1 MKIIKTKNYLTK
13 IALPVYRPSEESMS
27 KMEKGNIRLL
37 HDINK
42 ELPNITS
49 KKEFAELIG
58 GLGGIEGISLPK
70 IFYVGD
76 ENLVTYDNK
85 KYYYLHHELPNKK
98 SKTDKGKLWLLDLET
113 GKPIKYDYYPTIDEI
128 DTLGPERKKQVMETI
143 NKAIREWNSKID
155 KFDKNVGL
163 ITIPLRVQRTLK
175 LIDQRLI
182 ELNNQKQAIES
193 RPDYGT
199 EGSDQWKAESLEA
212 LRSGILKD
220 NTQDAV
226 DTVFLWY
233 QENPEKLLEDLP
245 TFNISEDAKKILIN
259 MANREIINKTKKI
272 EKKKQQEEEKKNR
285 IEEDLPEVREPV
297 IQSIPEYKLE
307 NLPRG
312 EPQKPLGYRSFD
324 SRKFQG
330 SPMLKGI
337 NSNIKVIENVREA
350 LQKINS
356 QIAGMQK
363 GQFTEEYLM
372 SPKGGEILSNMKFL
386 LDAAYGFI
394 KKYSESIFTEEGKV
408 NPKLFGSTGNIG
420 NVELAVEMNRL
431 YNAVRKAVQSRPKIY
446 PKPETVPGEV
456 PQIASSELKIIG
468 GKFVKEI
475 KTASYVKL
483 SQNFE
488 GENFDSLTIEPI
500 EGRTG
505 DVEYKVVGH
514 GIYERGSVLSGQPR
528 RAVLDFFETVEEAL
542 RAYPQAEV
550 LEHSTKTFGETGD
563 PGPIAPFRVD
573 PADAGERWDSDY

>member
-13 IALPVYRPSEESMS
+13 IALPVYQPSLESKS
-27 KMEKGNIRLL
+27 LMEQEGIRLL
-37 HDINK
+37 HDINPF
-42 ELPNITS
+42 LPNT
-49 KKEFAELIG
+49 KKRELKNLLLEI
-58 GLGGIEGISLPK
+58 GIEGLSLPK
-70 IFYVGD
+70 IFYPQDKNV
-76 ENLVTYDNK
+76 VTYKNK
-85 KYYYLHHELPNKK
+85 EYYYLHHEKPKGKNV
-98 SKTDKGKLWLLDLET
+98 GKLWLLDLQT
-113 GKPIKYDYYPTIDEI
+113 GEPIELPYEGTVEQLNLTDS
-128 DTLGPERKKQVMETI
+128 ERREQVRNTA
-143 NKAIREWNSKID
+143 NKAIGEWNSKID
-155 KFDKNVGL
+155 KLDKNVGL
-163 ITIPLRVQRTLK
+163 VTIPLRVQRVLK
-175 LIDQRLI
+175 LVDQRLI
-182 ELNNQKQAIES
+182 DLNGQKKAIES
-193 RPDYGT
+193 QSEYGT
-199 EGSDQWKAESLEA
+199 KGSEQWKTESLEA
-212 LRSGILKD
+212 LKSGKLND
-220 NTQDAV
+220 QDAI
-226 DTVFLWY
+226 DTALFWY
-233 QENPEKLLEDLP
+233 QEKPEELLNDLS
-245 TFNISEDAKKILIN
+245 TFNISEKVKQVLIN
-259 MANREIINKTKKI
+259 IVNIEIANKTKEI
-272 EKKKQQEEEKKNR
+272 EKKKETWEARENR
-285 IEEDLPEVREPV
+285 MEGELPEIKEPFV
-297 IQSIPEYKLE
+297 SPVSEFE
-307 NLPRG
+307 PGTLPG
-312 EPQKPLGYRSFD
+312 GSVQKPNAYRSFE
-324 SRKFQG
+324 SRKFQQ
-330 SPMLKGI
+330 PQKI
-337 NSNIKVIENVREA
+337 KEIDFQIKVIENVREA